1 MTCSE
6 FHFQPESEGNGERR
20 VSNRDIRKKEQS
32 SRKVDRR
39 PAEPAASSVI
49 VRPNLSHAI
58 DRRLLSLDQPHRFIE
73 RRRAAEK
80 IALRLRDPDTAQCA
94 QFGGSLDALSND
106 PTTGIARER
115 DERRGQRLAHRIE
128 IDVSR
133 ERNVKFD
140 QIRMD
145 LQDVLQASIARRQDA
160 SPAAER
166 TERTH
171 QTIVV
176 TDVRMFSY
184 LKNNAIGRPVPH
196 QRGKIAAEDGLR

>member
-1 MTCSE
+1 M
-6 FHFQPESEGNGERR
+6 
-20 VSNRDIRKKEQS
+20 
-32 SRKVDRR
+32 
-39 PAEPAASSVI
+39 
-49 VRPNLSHAI
+49 RPNLSHAT
-58 DRRLLSLDQPHRFIE
+58 DRRLSLEQPHRFIE
-73 RRRAAEK
+73 RRWAAEK

-94 QFGGSLDALSND
+94 QFGDSLDALSND

-145 LQDVLQASIARRQDA
+145 LQDVLQASIARAGIVDGKTHP
-160 SPAAER
+160 PAAER